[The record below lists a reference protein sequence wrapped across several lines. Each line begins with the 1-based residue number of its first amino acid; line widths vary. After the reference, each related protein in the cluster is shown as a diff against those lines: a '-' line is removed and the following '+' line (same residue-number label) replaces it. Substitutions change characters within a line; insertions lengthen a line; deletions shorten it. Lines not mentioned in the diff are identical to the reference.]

1 MEVKRRIKQTGADF
15 MKTPIIDIAELIK
28 LHDDF
33 VFNKFK
39 EEFKKIG
46 IEIKSIDCFKELKE
60 DLLQVDFDGSINV
73 FYKKEPF
80 FVYPSFKK
88 WLGKWVITYDNC
100 ISSVLKLPYFSD

>member
-1 MEVKRRIKQTGADF
+1 MKVTRRIKQSGSDF
-15 MKTPIIDIAELIK
+15 MKTPVIDISELTK

-60 DLLQVDFDGSINV
+60 DLLQVDFDESINV
-73 FYKKEPF
+73 FYKKEPLF
-80 FVYPSFKK
+80 IYPSFKM
-88 WLGKWVITYDNC
+88 WLGKNE
-100 ISSVLKLPYFSD
+100 L

>member
-1 MEVKRRIKQTGADF
+1 MEVTRRVKQTGADF

-39 EEFKKIG
+39 EEFEKIG
-46 IEIKSIDCFKELKE
+46 IEIKSIDCIKEFKE
-60 DLLQVDFDGSINV
+60 DLLQVDFDESINV

-80 FVYPSFKK
+80 LIYPSFKM
-88 WLGKWVITYDNC
+88 WLGK
-100 ISSVLKLPYFSD
+100 